1 MQFFN
6 GITLPDLIDKEVDL
20 FVTDNKGGKGASLLL
35 CKAFLK
41 KDRLWIDCVPSLNRR
56 YTAAVPYESIVARE
70 EGKLD
75 TGRCGIFISPTSVLG
90 QMVQSVMASAE
101 LARRDA

>member
-6 GITLPDLIDKEVDL
+6 GIKLPDLVDKDVDL
-20 FVTDNKGGKGASLLL
+20 FVTDNKGGKGASLPL

-41 KDRLWIDCVPSLNRR
+41 KDRLWVDCVPALNRR
-56 YTAAVPYESIVARE
+56 YVAAVPYESIVARD

-75 TGRCGIFISPTSVLG
+75 TGRNGIFISPTSVLG
-90 QMVQSVMASAE
+90 QLVQTVVSSPE
-101 LARRDA
+101 LARREP